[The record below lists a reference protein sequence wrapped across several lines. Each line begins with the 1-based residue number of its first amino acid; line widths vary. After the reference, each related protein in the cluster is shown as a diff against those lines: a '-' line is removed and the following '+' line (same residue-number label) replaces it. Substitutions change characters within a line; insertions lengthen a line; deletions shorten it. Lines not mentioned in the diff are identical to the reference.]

1 MAENKK
7 VSSVSFFNSRLTSVI
22 SISLVLFLLGL
33 ILLIGMLGNKLSVY
47 VKENLSFSIVL
58 KDNQKETEIK
68 KMQKSLDALP
78 FIKSTEYISKEQ
90 AAKEL
95 EEELGENPE
104 TFLGFNPL
112 QASIEV
118 KLHSEYANPDSLQ
131 VIEKKIRNYTSVSE
145 LLYRKD
151 MMEMVH
157 NNMKRLGLI
166 LLTLAAVLMIIS
178 FVLISNTI
186 RLLIYSKRFLI
197 HTMKLVGATSGF
209 IRRPFVKYNIVSG
222 IFASILAILMLTGA
236 LYYLQ
241 NELKG
246 FIQILDMQTLLL
258 VYVAVFAL
266 GIVLS
271 VIATIFAVNNLSV
284 PCCQHE
290 LNRQLKCPALAPVL
304 KYGIIKERMAA
315 LMTDAIR
322 ANLLEEQGYDTQ
334 LLEFIDME
342 NTPKNLLIRAVKKGH
357 MRGRAKTAQIA
368 ELETFLNV
376 SPTLE
381 KLLNMK

>member
-1 MAENKK
+1 MADNKK
-7 VSSVSFFNSRLTSVI
+7 VSSVTFFNSRLTSVI

-33 ILLIGMLGNKLSVY
+33 TFLMGLLGNKLSVY
-47 VKENLSFSIVL
+47 VKENMSFSIVL
-58 KDNQKETEIK
+58 KENQKEAEIK

-118 KLHSEYANPDSLQ
+118 KLYSQYANPDSLH
-131 VIEKKIRNYTSVSE
+131 VIEDKINKYTSVSE

-157 NNMKRLGLI
+157 SNMKRIGVV
-166 LLTLAAVLMIIS
+166 LLSLAAILMIIS

-197 HTMKLVGATSGF
+197 HTMQLVGATSGF
-209 IRRPFVKYNIVSG
+209 IRRPFVRYNVLSG
-222 IFASILAILMLTGA
+222 ILASILAILMLTGV

-241 NELKG
+241 NEFQG

-258 VYVAVFAL
+258 VYVAVFVL
-266 GIVLS
+266 GIILS
-271 VIATIFAVNNLSV
+271 VIATIISVN
-284 PCCQHE
+284 
-290 LNRQLKCPALAPVL
+290 
-304 KYGIIKERMAA
+304 KYLRM
-315 LMTDAIR
+315 
-322 ANLLEEQGYDTQ
+322 
-334 LLEFIDME
+334 
-342 NTPKNLLIRAVKKGH
+342 
-357 MRGRAKTAQIA
+357 
-368 ELETFLNV
+368 NV
-376 SPTLE
+376 DRLYYI
-381 KLLNMK
+381 

>member
-151 MMEMVH
+151 MMEIVH

-197 HTMKLVGATSGF
+197 YTMKLVGATAGF
-209 IRRPFVKYNIVSG
+209 IRRPFIWYNLVSG
-222 IFASILAILMLTGA
+222 LVASVLAICMLTGL

-241 NELKG
+241 GEMSGL
-246 FIQILDMQTLLL
+246 IQFLDLRALLI
-258 VYVAVFAL
+258 VYAVVVLLGAL
-266 GIVLS
+266 LS
-271 VIATIFAVNNLSV
+271 VVATAIAVN
-284 PCCQHE
+284 
-290 LNRQLKCPALAPVL
+290 
-304 KYGIIKERMAA
+304 KYLRM
-315 LMTDAIR
+315 DF
-322 ANLLEEQGYDTQ
+322 G
-334 LLEFIDME
+334 
-342 NTPKNLLIRAVKKGH
+342 
-357 MRGRAKTAQIA
+357 
-368 ELETFLNV
+368 
-376 SPTLE
+376 
-381 KLLNMK
+381 KLYYI

>member
-246 FIQILDMQTLLL
+246 FIQTLLL

-271 VIATIFAVNNLSV
+271 VIATIFAVN
-284 PCCQHE
+284 
-290 LNRQLKCPALAPVL
+290 
-304 KYGIIKERMAA
+304 KYLRMGG
-315 LMTDAIR
+315 D
-322 ANLLEEQGYDTQ
+322 
-334 LLEFIDME
+334 
-342 NTPKNLLIRAVKKGH
+342 
-357 MRGRAKTAQIA
+357 
-368 ELETFLNV
+368 
-376 SPTLE
+376 
-381 KLLNMK
+381 KLYYI

>member
-178 FVLISNTI
+178 FVLIRNTI

-271 VIATIFAVNNLSV
+271 VIATIFAVN
-284 PCCQHE
+284 
-290 LNRQLKCPALAPVL
+290 
-304 KYGIIKERMAA
+304 KYLRMGV
-315 LMTDAIR
+315 D
-322 ANLLEEQGYDTQ
+322 
-334 LLEFIDME
+334 
-342 NTPKNLLIRAVKKGH
+342 
-357 MRGRAKTAQIA
+357 
-368 ELETFLNV
+368 
-376 SPTLE
+376 
-381 KLLNMK
+381 KLYYI

>member
-186 RLLIYSKRFLI
+186 RLL
-197 HTMKLVGATSGF
+197 GATSGF

-271 VIATIFAVNNLSV
+271 VIATIFAVN
-284 PCCQHE
+284 
-290 LNRQLKCPALAPVL
+290 
-304 KYGIIKERMAA
+304 KYLRMGV
-315 LMTDAIR
+315 D
-322 ANLLEEQGYDTQ
+322 
-334 LLEFIDME
+334 
-342 NTPKNLLIRAVKKGH
+342 
-357 MRGRAKTAQIA
+357 
-368 ELETFLNV
+368 
-376 SPTLE
+376 
-381 KLLNMK
+381 KLYYI

>member
-1 MAENKK
+1 MAEGKK

-68 KMQKSLDALP
+68 KMHKSLDALP

-104 TFLGFNPL
+104 IFLGFNPL

-151 MMEMVH
+151 MMEIVH
-157 NNMKRLGLI
+157 NNMKR
-166 LLTLAAVLMIIS
+166 
-178 FVLISNTI
+178 ISNTI

-271 VIATIFAVNNLSV
+271 VIATIFAVN
-284 PCCQHE
+284 
-290 LNRQLKCPALAPVL
+290 
-304 KYGIIKERMAA
+304 KYLRMGV
-315 LMTDAIR
+315 D
-322 ANLLEEQGYDTQ
+322 
-334 LLEFIDME
+334 
-342 NTPKNLLIRAVKKGH
+342 
-357 MRGRAKTAQIA
+357 
-368 ELETFLNV
+368 
-376 SPTLE
+376 
-381 KLLNMK
+381 KLYYI

>member
-1 MAENKK
+1 MAENQKI
-7 VSSVSFFNSRLTSVI
+7 SSVSFFNSRFTSVI

-47 VKENLSFSIVL
+47 VKENMSFSIVL
-58 KDNQKETEIK
+58 KDNQKEAEIK
-68 KMQKSLDALP
+68 RMQKSLDALP

-118 KLHSEYANPDSLQ
+118 KLHSDYANPDSLQ
-131 VIEKKIRNYTSVSE
+131 VIEKKIKKYTSVSE

-151 MMEMVH
+151 MMEMV
-157 NNMKRLGLI
+157 NSNMKRLSLI
-166 LLTLAAVLMIIS
+166 LLTLACVLMVIS

-222 IFASILAILMLTGA
+222 ILASILAILMLTGA

-241 NELKG
+241 NELAG
-246 FIQILDMQTLLL
+246 FVQVLDIQTILF

-266 GIVLS
+266 GIILS
-271 VIATIFAVNNLSV
+271 AFATILAVN
-284 PCCQHE
+284 
-290 LNRQLKCPALAPVL
+290 
-304 KYGIIKERMAA
+304 KYLRMGV
-315 LMTDAIR
+315 D
-322 ANLLEEQGYDTQ
+322 
-334 LLEFIDME
+334 
-342 NTPKNLLIRAVKKGH
+342 
-357 MRGRAKTAQIA
+357 
-368 ELETFLNV
+368 
-376 SPTLE
+376 
-381 KLLNMK
+381 KLYYI

>member
-1 MAENKK
+1 MTVIGVVEVKYSKTLSAYLFYSFFCKKIGRCVVFAHLLNLFNLISESLMAENKK

-33 ILLIGMLGNKLSVY
+33 ILLIGMLGTKLSVY

-58 KDNQKETEIK
+58 KDNQKEAEIK

-131 VIEKKIRNYTSVSE
+131 VIEKKIKNYTSVSE

-157 NNMKRLGLI
+157 NNMKRLSLI

-209 IRRPFVKYNIVSG
+209 IRRPFVKYNVVSG
-222 IFASILAILMLTGA
+222 IFASVLAILMLTGA

-258 VYVAVFAL
+258 VYAGVFVL

-271 VIATIFAVNNLSV
+271 VIATVFAVN
-284 PCCQHE
+284 
-290 LNRQLKCPALAPVL
+290 
-304 KYGIIKERMAA
+304 KYLRMGI
-315 LMTDAIR
+315 D
-322 ANLLEEQGYDTQ
+322 
-334 LLEFIDME
+334 
-342 NTPKNLLIRAVKKGH
+342 
-357 MRGRAKTAQIA
+357 
-368 ELETFLNV
+368 
-376 SPTLE
+376 
-381 KLLNMK
+381 KLYYI